1 MVLYMAIVVY
11 APALALS
18 QVLVLFLYLL
28 LPLNNSKQKS
38 TVMSSIINNFTI
50 NQVTGFNLDIACF
63 VIFAV
68 CIFYTAIGGI
78 KAVIWTD
85 VFQATC
91 MLGSF
96 LAIIIKGNEDIG
108 GTHVVWN
115 RNYESGRV
123 ELFNFNP
130 DLRVRHTFWGCLV
143 GGFFTWISVYGINQ
157 AQVQRYLTVK
167 KPSQAV
173 K

>member
-1 MVLYMAIVVY
+1 M
-11 APALALS
+11 
-18 QVLVLFLYLL
+18 
-28 LPLNNSKQKS
+28 
-38 TVMSSIINNFTI
+38 
-50 NQVTGFNLDIACF
+50 
-63 VIFAV
+63 IFAV

-78 KAVIWTD
+78 KAVMWTD

-91 MLGSF
+91 MFGSF
-96 LAIIIKGNEDIG
+96 LAIIIKGNQDVG
-108 GTHVVWN
+108 GTTTVWE
-115 RNYESGRV
+115 RNYNSGRV
-123 ELFNFNP
+123 ELFNFEP
-130 DLRVRHTFWGCLV
+130 DLRQRHTFWGCLI

>member
-1 MVLYMAIVVY
+1 M
-11 APALALS
+11 
-18 QVLVLFLYLL
+18 
-28 LPLNNSKQKS
+28 S
-38 TVMSSIINNFTI
+38 TK
-50 NQVTGFNLDIACF
+50 VTGFDLDIACF

-91 MLGSF
+91 MFGSF
-96 LAIIIKGNEDIG
+96 LAIIIKGNQDVG
-108 GTHVVWN
+108 GTTTVWE
-115 RNYESGRV
+115 RNYNSGRV
-123 ELFNFNP
+123 ELFNFEP
-130 DLRVRHTFWGCLV
+130 DLRRRHTFWGCLI